1 MRLWRAAGLSQDAER
16 WTRRSRRRFVN
27 DPSRSHRSKA
37 SEGDRMPERTIGDL
51 FTEEP
56 HTWGLRGDPHLWRAM
71 RDHLAAVPLPPT
83 LATLVE
89 TIEAAFLA
97 LSGHPLSAESRF

>member
-1 MRLWRAAGLSQDAER
+1 
-16 WTRRSRRRFVN
+16 
-27 DPSRSHRSKA
+27 
-37 SEGDRMPERTIGDL
+37 MPERTIGDL

-71 RDHLAAVPLPPT
+71 RDHLAAVPLPQT

-97 LSGHPLSAESRF
+97 LSGHPLSAESRFFVERFAHGGMSSGHVSPEFWRETAVPLIKERYGKHLAGGLE